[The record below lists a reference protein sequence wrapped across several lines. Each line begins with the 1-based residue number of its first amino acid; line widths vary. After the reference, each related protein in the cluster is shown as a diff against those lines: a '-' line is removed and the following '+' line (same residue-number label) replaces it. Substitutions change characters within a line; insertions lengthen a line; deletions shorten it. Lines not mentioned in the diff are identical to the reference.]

1 MADNDY
7 GDNTG
12 EGFSKMSSRIRTVVA
27 GATGYSGR
35 ELIRIIAGHP
45 GMELVGAFASPGAT
59 PLPIAE
65 IHPQLRGRVA
75 GICQPYAAEAVAD
88 LAPQLIFLATPNEF
102 SHEIA
107 ASALATGATVVDLSG
122 SFRLRDTSLYPRFYG
137 FEHTQPTLIGQA
149 VYGLTELVREQ
160 LPGARLIANPGC
172 YPTSII
178 LPVRPLLDAG
188 LVDQTQPV
196 ISDSKSGVTGAG
208 KSPSSTTH
216 FVEVSD
222 SLRAYNL
229 FRHRHAPEIAQGLG
243 FAHGAARLVFTPH
256 LLPINRGILSTIYL
270 RLRPGVGREEIHA
283 AWSAR
288 YADSPLI
295 RLYDGSQLPE
305 IKFVAGLPY
314 CDMGCVVDEE
324 SGQAVIVAA
333 IDNLLKGAA
342 SQAVQNANVAFGRP
356 EAEGL

>member
-1 MADNDY
+1 
-7 GDNTG
+7 
-12 EGFSKMSSRIRTVVA
+12 MSSRIRAVVA

-45 GMELVGAFASPGAT
+45 GMELVGAFASPGAA
-59 PLPIAE
+59 PLPIEE

-75 GICQPYAAEAVAD
+75 GICQPYADDAVAA

-122 SFRLRDTSLYPRFYG
+122 SFRLRDTTLYPRFYG
-137 FEHTQPTLIGQA
+137 FEHTSPALLGES
-149 VYGLTELVREQ
+149 VYGMTELVRDQ

-188 LVDQTQPV
+188 LVDETQPV

-208 KSPSSTTH
+208 KSPTATTH
-216 FVEVSD
+216 FVEVSE
-222 SLRAYNL
+222 SLRVYNV

-243 FAHGAARLVFTPH
+243 LPPGTARLVFTPH

-270 RLRPGVGREEIHA
+270 RLRPGLPAGTGREAILA
-283 AWSAR
+283 AWRAR

-295 RLYDGSQLPE
+295 RVYGASQLPE

-356 EAEGL
+356 EAEGLL